1 MTHLEK
7 ARELQAKSLIAAIE
21 KRNMTAFY
29 CESKEDCLKKVFELM
44 PENSTIAWGGSESI
58 KEAGIPSALKESGS
72 YTVYDRAEYTT
83 P

>member
-44 PENSTIAWGGSESI
+44 PENSTIACGPGAAA
-58 KEAGIPSALKESGS
+58 KA
-72 YTVYDRAEYTT
+72 
-83 P
+83 